1 MHASMGRRRRGFE
14 PRDETTHFVMED
26 FAPSND
32 GTMLVH
38 GRGKSKMYPAG
49 FSTNSTPIQSRS
61 VEEPC
66 GNGNFVHK
74 NDITVLPMSA
84 EAGLFSA
91 DGYAGTSGVSDVCS
105 SEEGSTARPQ
115 DEHGNKGDDLFLLDW
130 PELGSL
136 EDFETDLRKFDTTF
150 ELDSGSNYF
159 DDPMWPSIC
168 SPDVQLVP
176 RSRFDSPNSSAVA
189 NETATNPISKPT
201 VSVPDT
207 TDQINMAD
215 PLKTQQPS
223 MNKRRDGLPTNRSA
237 SVETGRHFA
246 PPRHAEDGLSIC
258 APDLVI
264 LGSTKKKKPDA
275 MAPDMILDEMAGNPL
290 EMYFPP
296 LTTYEQLPEDPPR
309 SAAMALEAVAAAPV
323 KHLGFQKLQEGMN
336 QLDVGTKTCIRDA
349 LYRLAHSVEQ
359 THCVGQQ
366 QLTGG
371 GIVGSSGPNRFGK
384 GIRTETQASPMDRS
398 VAQLLLQKPPLN
410 RKTSSQANHVT

>member
-1 MHASMGRRRRGFE
+1 
-14 PRDETTHFVMED
+14 
-26 FAPSND
+26 
-32 GTMLVH
+32 
-38 GRGKSKMYPAG
+38 
-49 FSTNSTPIQSRS
+49 
-61 VEEPC
+61 
-66 GNGNFVHK
+66 
-74 NDITVLPMSA
+74 
-84 EAGLFSA
+84 
-91 DGYAGTSGVSDVCS
+91 
-105 SEEGSTARPQ
+105 
-115 DEHGNKGDDLFLLDW
+115 
-130 PELGSL
+130 
-136 EDFETDLRKFDTTF
+136 
-150 ELDSGSNYF
+150 
-159 DDPMWPSIC
+159 
-168 SPDVQLVP
+168 
-176 RSRFDSPNSSAVA
+176 
-189 NETATNPISKPT
+189 
-201 VSVPDT
+201 
-207 TDQINMAD
+207 MAD

-336 QLDVGTKTCIRDA
+336 QVHRRSGDCASLTLLCSQSQRVCLIIIVCINYSDLLLQLDVGTKTCIRDA

-371 GIVGSSGPNRFGK
+371 GIVGSSGPNRY
-384 GIRTETQASPMDRS
+384 A
-398 VAQLLLQKPPLN
+398 
-410 RKTSSQANHVT
+410 